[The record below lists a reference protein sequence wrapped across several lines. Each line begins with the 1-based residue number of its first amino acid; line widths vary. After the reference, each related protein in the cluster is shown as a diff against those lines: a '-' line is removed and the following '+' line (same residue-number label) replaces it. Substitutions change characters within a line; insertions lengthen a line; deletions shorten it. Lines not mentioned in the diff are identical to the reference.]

1 MKNKLLSLVVLSS
14 ALIFPAISQARDTV
28 HNLPFNTVVQQMTQE
43 HKLDGSVKFYLA
55 GTGPKG
61 RIISS
66 GVVTNK
72 KTNSFNKSDTDA
84 CNWAL
89 QSALLSLQEAAKK
102 SGANAVINIVSFY
115 KRNEHSDRNNYE
127 CHAGTF
133 IAGTA
138 LKGDLANV
146 R

>member
-1 MKNKLLSLVVLSS
+1 MKKKLLSLVLLSTTI
-14 ALIFPAISQARDTV
+14 LFPALSQARDPV

-61 RIISS
+61 QIISS

-72 KTNSFNKSDTDA
+72 KTNSFNKTDTEA

-89 QSALLSLQEAAKK
+89 QSALLSLQESAKK

-127 CHAGTF
+127 CHAGAF

-138 LKGDLANV
+138 LKGDLAKI